1 MTFCSTTETFGGFFV
16 MLICVMANTFY
27 FYDLE
32 TTGFNARDARIMQF
46 AGQRTDMDLNP
57 IGEPH
62 DILVKITSDILP
74 DPGAILVTG
83 ITPQKTLQDGMSEAD
98 FLKIFHSEISIP
110 NTIFVGFNSVRFDDE
125 FIRFTNYRN
134 FYDPYEWQWQDGRS
148 RWDIMDLARVTR
160 ALRPEGITWPF
171 ASDGRPA
178 NKLELIASVN
188 KLEHAHAHDALS
200 DVIATIEV
208 AKLIKQKQPKLFDFM
223 LKMRDKK
230 EVQKLAGSGEP
241 FVYCSGRYPSEF
253 EKTTVVMT
261 AALHPTQSGSVFV
274 YDLRENPEP
283 FLKMTPTE
291 LADLIK
297 KWKFEE
303 GELRLPVKQL
313 QFNKCPAIAPI
324 QVLEVAGTKERL
336 GIDDTQ
342 IQKHLS
348 LLRSSKDFGD
358 KIQEAVRMNE
368 KQKQAALLVDV
379 QDVDAQL
386 YDGFFADSDKSKMRT
401 VRSADENALADLHLD
416 FADERLTKLLLLY
429 KARQFPKS
437 LSEQD
442 QQAWEEYRS
451 RRLFDGDQKS
461 RFALYL
467 AKITELAANP
477 SMTNEQKYLLEE
489 LSLYAQSLAPYSL

>member
-1 MTFCSTTETFGGFFV
+1 MSQS
-16 MLICVMANTFY
+16 FY

-46 AGQRTDMDLNP
+46 AGQRTDMDLQP

-62 DILVKITSDILP
+62 NILIKITSDILP
-74 DPGAILVTG
+74 DPDAILVTG
-83 ITPQKTLQDGMSEAD
+83 ITPQKTLQDGITEAE
-98 FLKIFHSEISIP
+98 FLKIFHTEIAVQD
-110 NTIFVGFNSVRFDDE
+110 TVFVGFNSVRFDDE

-160 ALRPEGITWPF
+160 ALRPDGIVWPY

-178 NKLELIASVN
+178 NKLELLASVN

-200 DVIATIEV
+200 DVLATIAV
-208 AKLIKQKQPKLFDFM
+208 AKLIKDKQPKLFDFM

-241 FVYCSGRYPSEF
+241 FIYCSGRYASEY
-253 EKTTVVMT
+253 EKTTVVST
-261 AALHPTQSGSVFV
+261 VALHPTQSGSAFV
-274 YDLRENPEP
+274 YDLREDPQP
-283 FLKMTPTE
+283 FLKMTPVE
-291 LADLIK
+291 LAELMK

-324 QVLEVAGTKERL
+324 QVIDIADTKERL
-336 GIDDTQ
+336 KIDISVIDANLA
-342 IQKHLS
+342 I
-348 LLRSSKDFGD
+348 LRGAKDFAD
-358 KIQEAVRMNE
+358 KIQEAVRINE
-368 KQKQAALLVDV
+368 KQKQSTLLVDV

-386 YDGFFADSDKSKMRT
+386 YDGFFADSDKSKMRI
-401 VRSADENALADLHLD
+401 VRDADENKLADLHLD
-416 FADERLTKLLLLY
+416 FADERLARLLLLY

-437 LSEQD
+437 MTEQD
-442 QQAWEEYRS
+442 QQAWEEYRNN
-451 RRLFDGDQKS
+451 RLFAGDQQS
-461 RFALYL
+461 RYAKYISRIVALGQQPNL
-467 AKITELAANP
+467 TDA
-477 SMTNEQKYLLEE
+477 QKYILEE
-489 LSLYAQSLAPYSL
+489 LTLYAQSIEPYSD